1 MNKNGL
7 PNGFLLRKSTRI
19 SVIFTNFAPNLKHF
33 NTMAKLNRLK
43 LVLVEKGKT
52 GKWLAA
58 ELGKS
63 NCTVSKW
70 CNNIN
75 QPDLYTLERIAILLG
90 VVKEIC

>member
-1 MNKNGL
+1 
-7 PNGFLLRKSTRI
+7 
-19 SVIFTNFAPNLKHF
+19 
-33 NTMAKLNRLK
+33 MAKLNRLK

-90 VVKEIC
+90 VDKRDLLTATDNQI